1 MLFYIFPLQMD
12 KELKRSNR
20 HILDILEICVLP
32 RFYLGERELITTR
45 VNYLSDED
53 IFIFSQYFLSSIH

>member
-1 MLFYIFPLQMD
+1 MD

-45 VNYLSDED
+45 VNKMGSK
-53 IFIFSQYFLSSIH
+53 

>member
-12 KELKRSNR
+12 KELKRTNR

-45 VNYLSDED
+45 VNKMVSK
-53 IFIFSQYFLSSIH
+53 